1 MIEGNRSILA
11 GGGKESADWCAAAM
25 AGRSRQKRDRSECSR
40 RARYLVLVSPDA
52 PGSQNE
58 ISEGAD
64 GCLSSSFG
72 MHRPGGGKGGRKR
85 LRCMCP
91 VEVLRETHDTDESKD
106 AGEAGLDGYDEEKD
120 RRTDARALTEI
131 RN

>member
-11 GGGKESADWCAAAM
+11 GGGKESAVWCAAAI
-25 AGRSRQKRDRSECSR
+25 AGRSRQKRNRFGCST

-52 PGSQNE
+52 PGSQKE

-72 MHRPGGGKGGRKR
+72 MHRPGGGVGGRKR
-85 LRCMCP
+85 LRW
-91 VEVLRETHDTDESKD
+91 VRRGEVLHETHDADESED